1 MKAWY
6 KATET
11 TISNCFK
18 KARFS
23 SDSFTNE
30 LTYELNKLNELSDRA
45 NILNGN
51 EFLNID
57 KDLISS
63 ELLSDEQIVD

>member
-1 MKAWY
+1 MKAWD

-11 TISNCFK
+11 TISKCFK

-23 SDSFTNE
+23 SESFTNE
-30 LTYELNKLNELSDRA
+30 LTYELNKLNELCDRA
-45 NILNGN
+45 NINGN

-57 KDLISS
+57 KDLIST
-63 ELLSDEQIVD
+63 